1 MTSRV
6 AVVINKLMTSSGLL
20 REFERCPG
28 DSPFCLGMTNFNCCS
43 TQDLDFSEN
52 DEDFECPPE
61 KRRKLS
67 LSKGKK
73 VLSPSS
79 RFNTAVTEK
88 EINTLSKGYVP
99 KNTARS
105 TVWAVRVF
113 KEWLDQRN
121 RRDKEVYPV
130 IF

>member
-1 MTSRV
+1 
-6 AVVINKLMTSSGLL
+6 MTSSGLL

-88 EINTLSKGYVP
+88 KLTH
-99 KNTARS
+99 
-105 TVWAVRVF
+105 F
-113 KEWLDQRN
+113 
-121 RRDKEVYPV
+121 RRDMYPRIQHEVQ
-130 IF
+130 FGQFECSRNG

>member
-1 MTSRV
+1 
-6 AVVINKLMTSSGLL
+6 MTSSSSLC
-20 REFERCPG
+20 EFERCPG
-28 DSPFCLGMTNFNCCS
+28 DSPFCLGMTNFNCCG

-79 RFNTAVTEK
+79 RFNTTVTEK
-88 EINTLSKGYVP
+88 INTLSKGYVP
-99 KNTARS
+99 KNTA
-105 TVWAVRVF
+105 
-113 KEWLDQRN
+113 
-121 RRDKEVYPV
+121 
-130 IF
+130 